1 MLLPGMELPISS
13 VNNSGNFGV
22 SLEDLSP
29 VHPSQLQ
36 LSLNGN
42 SGNLIGGNNAIN
54 QHLHGALLGS
64 GGQDVTGY
72 SSMNNVGSNN
82 SVTVA
87 ALTLAAQS
95 NVSSGGGGFGHNT
108 AVTVSQNNNNTMLSL
123 SSLSNVMQAA
133 QVANDPTN
141 SLFNP
146 TGVQQ
151 GGGGSILTEY
161 GGGIGQSDQ
170 PDTKDGMEELCPVC
184 GDKVSG
190 YHYGLLTCESCKGF
204 FKRTVQNKKV
214 YTCVADR
221 SCVIDKTQRK
231 RCPYCRFQK
240 CLDVGMKL
248 EAVRHDRMR
257 GGRNKFGPMY
267 KRDRA
272 RKLQVLRHHR
282 VVPQHQM
289 MTAGAN
295 GTLSYQPVTQPSSVA
310 SGGGPQQCTMY
321 SPPLHI
327 KQEIQ
332 IPQVTSMTSS
342 PDSSPSPNQL
352 NPSQVNSC
360 SGTGSAANIAAVL
373 ASVGGA
379 QAGGINNGQGGQI
392 IAQQTDPNTGG
403 IWQITTQNQAKGIQF
418 EGGNC
423 NTGGTAAS
431 TTATTTT
438 NNAGSGG
445 NGKMPAILREFV
457 SSLDDKVWQTELYK
471 LLQSQSFNQVEVDL
485 FELLCKVLDHNLFAQ
500 VDWAR
505 NSYYFKELKV
515 DDQMKLLQNSWS
527 EMLILDQIHQRLHN
541 HLPDE
546 TTLHNGQKFELLS
559 LALLGVPSM
568 AETFQEI
575 TNKFTALKFDSAD
588 YVCLK
593 FVLLLSPGNDYTEV
607 KNLNNRS
614 HVQECS
620 EQVHRILLEY
630 CVNCYPNVPDKFNQL
645 VSLLPDLREMA
656 QRGED
661 FLYFKHMQGNAPH
674 QTLLMEMLIAKKR

>member
-1 MLLPGMELPISS
+1 MG
-13 VNNSGNFGV
+13 
-22 SLEDLSP
+22 
-29 VHPSQLQ
+29 
-36 LSLNGN
+36 
-42 SGNLIGGNNAIN
+42 
-54 QHLHGALLGS
+54 LGS

-72 SSMNNVGSNN
+72 SSMNNVSSNN

-151 GGGGSILTEY
+151 GGGTGSILTEY

-272 RKLQVLRHHR
+272 RKLQVMRTR
-282 VVPQHQM
+282 TVSMPGG
-289 MTAGAN
+289 AGSLQNLYGNTTPASTSSISVGN
-295 GTLSYQPVTQPSSVA
+295 QPIYTSQ
-310 SGGGPQQCTMY
+310 
-321 SPPLHI
+321 LHI

-342 PDSSPSPNQL
+342 PDSSPSPVGLHPITMSNQ
-352 NPSQVNSC
+352 NSNGVIGNQQV
-360 SGTGSAANIAAVL
+360 
-373 ASVGGA
+373 
-379 QAGGINNGQGGQI
+379 
-392 IAQQTDPNTGG
+392 IAQQTDPSTGG
-403 IWQITTQNQAKGIQF
+403 IQWQITSSPP
-418 EGGNC
+418 
-423 NTGGTAAS
+423 NTGSARGGFSLTTDAVPGTS
-431 TTATTTT
+431 TS
-438 NNAGSGG
+438 SGLTLHNSANG
-445 NGKMPAILREFV
+445 NGYRMPPVIKGFLDT
-457 SSLDDKVWQTELYK
+457 LDDDEWKSELFK

-485 FELLCKVLDHNLFAQ
+485 FELLCKVLDQNLFAQ

-505 NSYYFKELKV
+505 NSCYFKELEV
-515 DDQMKLLQNSWS
+515 NDQMRLLENSWS
-527 EMLILDQIHQRLHN
+527 EMLILDQIHQRMHN

-546 TTLHNGQKFELLS
+546 TTLANGQKFELLS

-568 AETFQEI
+568 SEAFNEMTGKLA
-575 TNKFTALKFDSAD
+575 NLKFDSAD

-593 FVLLLSPGNDYTEV
+593 FVLLLNPEV
-607 KNLNNRS
+607 RTLRNRS
-614 HVQECS
+614 HVQECH
-620 EQVHRILLEY
+620 EQVRRTLHEY
-630 CVNCYPNVPDKFNQL
+630 CINCYQSVPDKFNQL
-645 VSLLPDLREMA
+645 VNLLPDLRDMA

-661 FLYFKHMQGNAPH
+661 FLYFKHMQGHAPH
-674 QTLLMEMLIAKKR
+674 HTLLMEMLLAKRNDSVSKNPQ

>member
-1 MLLPGMELPISS
+1 MLLTGMELPISS

-54 QHLHGALLGS
+54 HHLHGALLGS
-64 GGQDVTGY
+64 GGHHDVTGY
-72 SSMNNVGSNN
+72 SSMGGGNVGSNN

-87 ALTLAAQS
+87 ALTLAAHS
-95 NVSSGGGGFGHNT
+95 NVSTGGGGFGNNT
-108 AVTVSQNNNNTMLSL
+108 PVTVSQNNNNTMLSL

-146 TGVQQ
+146 AGVQQ
-151 GGGGSILTEY
+151 GAGGGGGTASILTEY

-282 VVPQHQM
+282 HVPVSHHQM
-289 MTAGAN
+289 MTTGAN
-295 GTLSYQPVTQPSSVA
+295 GTLSYQPATQASSA
-310 SGGGPQQCTMY
+310 SGLQGGPCGTTMY

-342 PDSSPSPNQL
+342 PDSSPSPVQL
-352 NPSQVNSC
+352 GPSQTVNSC
-360 SGTGSAANIAAVL
+360 SGSANIAAVL
-373 ASVGGA
+373 ASVGGT
-379 QAGGINNGQGGQI
+379 QAGGINTGQAGQI

-418 EGGNC
+418 DGGNC
-423 NTGGTAAS
+423 GAGGTAAS

-438 NNAGSGG
+438 SNVGSGG

-527 EMLILDQIHQRLHN
+527 EMLIMDQIHQRLHN

-593 FVLLLSPGNDYTEV
+593 FVLLLSPGKYG
-607 KNLNNRS
+607 KL
-614 HVQECS
+614 C
-620 EQVHRILLEY
+620 
-630 CVNCYPNVPDKFNQL
+630 
-645 VSLLPDLREMA
+645 
-656 QRGED
+656 
-661 FLYFKHMQGNAPH
+661 
-674 QTLLMEMLIAKKR
+674 